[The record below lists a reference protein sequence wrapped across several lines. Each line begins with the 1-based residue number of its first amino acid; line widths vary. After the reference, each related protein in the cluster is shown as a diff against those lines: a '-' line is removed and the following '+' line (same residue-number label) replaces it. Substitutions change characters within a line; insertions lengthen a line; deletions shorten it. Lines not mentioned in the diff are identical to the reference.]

1 MARHF
6 YVEIEGVRI
15 LLTPDWELLENPVE
29 VIPGYHT
36 RRPNLGDAMKVAFPG
51 LEFDFAVPQ
60 SWLDSDEKI
69 NDRFYK
75 EGAVWAYPDKG
86 LLGGQPLWGSEILK
100 AYLDKIRAHP
110 DVHNLDC
117 AKAYVRDSG
126 RTCPF
131 CGHDQIEGESV
142 ETGGGSATQGMYC
155 LKCGAYWI
163 DAYRL
168 VGFVKDNTAYFAK

>member
-15 LLTPDWELLENPVE
+15 LLTPDWELLEHPVE

-51 LEFDFAVPQ
+51 LNFDFAVPQ
-60 SWLDSDEKI
+60 NWLDSDKKI
-69 NDRFYK
+69 NARFYK

-86 LLGGQPLWGSEILK
+86 PLGGQPLWGSDIMK

-117 AKAYVRDSG
+117 AKTYVRDSG
-126 RTCPF
+126 RWCPF
-131 CGHDQIEGESV
+131 CGHDQIEGEYV
-142 ETGGGSATQGMYC
+142 ETGGGNATQGMYC
-155 LKCGAYWI
+155 LKCGAYWT
-163 DAYRL
+163 DAYQL
-168 VGFVKDNTAYFAK
+168 VGIIKDQTLYSAK

>member
-15 LLTPDWELLENPVE
+15 LLTPDWELLEHPVE

-51 LEFDFAVPQ
+51 LNFDFAVPQ
-60 SWLDSDEKI
+60 NWLDSDKKI
-69 NDRFYK
+69 NARFYK

-86 LLGGQPLWGSEILK
+86 PLGGQPLWGSDIMK

-110 DVHNLDC
+110 DVVAEDRAREYLT
-117 AKAYVRDSG
+117 SG
-126 RTCPF
+126 GAICPK
-131 CGHDQIEGESV
+131 CGCDQIEGGEVS
-142 ETGGGSATQGMYC
+142 TGCGEASQEMIC
-155 LKCGAYWI
+155 PKCGLAWDDIYKLH
-163 DAYRL
+163 A
-168 VGFVKDNTAYFAK
+168 VQFEH

>member
-15 LLTPDWELLENPVE
+15 LLLLNWELLKIRSTSRKHQAPNLRDAMGC
-29 VIPGYHT
+29 IPGLSSIS
-36 RRPNLGDAMKVAFPG
+36 PFPHK
-51 LEFDFAVPQ
+51 

-86 LLGGQPLWGSEILK
+86 LIGGQPLWGSEILK

-117 AKAYVRDSG
+117 AKAYVRGSG